1 MRISNDVKTISSSL
15 SFLGLDGMAGRMES
29 DIRQTASTADTTGVI
44 AASFSMYACEVKA
57 TRAARC
63 LKRSRLPEEILFS
76 DFLMVDD
83 RSLSQLTIAELQELN
98 FMQEHRPLVIEGKPG
113 VGKSW
118 LGMAIAKRACDE
130 CHRVRWTIFSEL
142 LAELGS
148 LRIIDAKD
156 GSRRYMKKVRFYTN
170 FDLLCID
177 EFLNAPMKDSDVF
190 ILQDVFDSLYRK
202 RKSFLICTQCDVARL
217 PEMIANTSM
226 GAALRGRIL
235 ERAKVVS
242 ITGPD
247 LRLLDKPLPSSD
259 EG

>member
-1 MRISNDVKTISSSL
+1 MRIL
-15 SFLGLDGMAGRMES
+15 
-29 DIRQTASTADTTGVI
+29 
-44 AASFSMYACEVKA
+44 
-57 TRAARC
+57 
-63 LKRSRLPEEILFS
+63 
-76 DFLMVDD
+76 
-83 RSLSQLTIAELQELN
+83 
-98 FMQEHRPLVIEGKPG
+98 
-113 VGKSW
+113 
-118 LGMAIAKRACDE
+118 
-130 CHRVRWTIFSEL
+130 
-142 LAELGS
+142 
-148 LRIIDAKD
+148 DAKD

-170 FDLLCID
+170 FDLLLCID

-217 PEMIANTSM
+217 PKMIANTSM

-247 LRLLDKPLPSSD
+247 LRLLDKPLPSD

>member
-1 MRISNDVKTISSSL
+1 
-15 SFLGLDGMAGRMES
+15 
-29 DIRQTASTADTTGVI
+29 
-44 AASFSMYACEVKA
+44 
-57 TRAARC
+57 
-63 LKRSRLPEEILFS
+63 
-76 DFLMVDD
+76 
-83 RSLSQLTIAELQELN
+83 
-98 FMQEHRPLVIEGKPG
+98 
-113 VGKSW
+113 
-118 LGMAIAKRACDE
+118 
-130 CHRVRWTIFSEL
+130 
-142 LAELGS
+142 
-148 LRIIDAKD
+148 
-156 GSRRYMKKVRFYTN
+156 MKKVRFYTN